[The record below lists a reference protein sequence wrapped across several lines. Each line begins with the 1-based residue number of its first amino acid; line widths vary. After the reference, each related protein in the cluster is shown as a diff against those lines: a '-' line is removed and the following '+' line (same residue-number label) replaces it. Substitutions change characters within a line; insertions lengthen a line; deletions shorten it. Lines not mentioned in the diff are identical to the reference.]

1 MFKAEIK
8 AEILKSVVYNAST
21 ITDEVKLVVT
31 SKGISIRAVDIGHIA
46 MVDIDISSAA
56 FTVFEADDCQIG
68 FDLEKLKT
76 VLKLADAMD
85 SVFMEHNPDQG
96 SMTVRIGNITRRMG
110 LIDTTSMNDVKIPP
124 LDIKNFIKVPS
135 EVVKKGIKASE
146 SISESITVSAD
157 ESGFELTCQG
167 DTDSATLRVAASD
180 A

>member
-31 SKGISIRAVDIGHIA
+31 SNGISIRAVDIGHIA

-76 VLKLADAMD
+76 VLKLADSMD
-85 SVFMEHNPDQG
+85 SVFMEHNPD
-96 SMTVRIGNITRRMG
+96 
-110 LIDTTSMNDVKIPP
+110 
-124 LDIKNFIKVPS
+124 
-135 EVVKKGIKASE
+135 
-146 SISESITVSAD
+146 
-157 ESGFELTCQG
+157 
-167 DTDSATLRVAASD
+167 
-180 A
+180 